1 MASDHDTMR
10 NLFDVKNVG
19 TRMFSMNE
27 SMKAIDNKMM
37 AKYAIVNMSNFKKV
51 SLDKRETIFF
61 SKLGGNFLF

>member
-1 MASDHDTMR
+1 
-10 NLFDVKNVG
+10 
-19 TRMFSMNE
+19 MFSMNE